1 MPGSGVAHLW
11 EVDRGR
17 RISEFDWGQAGL
29 QSEFQGSQGYTEKYC
44 LRRKKKKKQ
53 ASKQASKQANKQTN
67 SRQTTIYIYRKHVLP
82 VDLPGSWVQIPATT
96 WTGEKKKNL
105 KKGKVVNQPH
115 IYWKKKPIFVSLY
128 PSIYYLSLY
137 HIN

>member
-44 LRRKKKKKQ
+44 LRRKKKKKKQ

-67 SRQTTIYIYRKHVLP
+67 SIQTTIYIYIKHVLP
-82 VDLPGSWVQIPATT
+82 VDLPGSWVQIP
-96 WTGEKKKNL
+96 
-105 KKGKVVNQPH
+105 
-115 IYWKKKPIFVSLY
+115 
-128 PSIYYLSLY
+128 
-137 HIN
+137 

>member
-1 MPGSGVAHLW
+1 MPGSGVAHLYSQNW

-44 LRRKKKKKQ
+44 LRRKKKKK
-53 ASKQASKQANKQTN
+53 
-67 SRQTTIYIYRKHVLP
+67 
-82 VDLPGSWVQIPATT
+82 
-96 WTGEKKKNL
+96 NL